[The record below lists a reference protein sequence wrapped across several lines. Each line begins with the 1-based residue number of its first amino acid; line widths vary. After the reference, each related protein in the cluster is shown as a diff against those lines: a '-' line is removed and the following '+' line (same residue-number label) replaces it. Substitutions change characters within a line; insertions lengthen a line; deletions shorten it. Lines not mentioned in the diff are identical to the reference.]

1 MIIRRIIFASV
12 FFVAV
17 GPAMATG
24 NEIDGFRLGMTIEQA
39 MKVAAEK
46 GYSFRKAIPS
56 SSPNWASYTLS
67 NDGPVAVEGKPDIA
81 NVVQWCCFARGKH
94 STVSRTFARSRGPV
108 GHNQAS
114 VRKMK
119 PCRRS
124 LGSHPAIRN

>member
-46 GYSFRKAIPS
+46 GYSFRKVIPS

-67 NDGPVAVEGKPDIA
+67 NDGPAINRQKWLISQGYSAISLSVIRLLQQYLHFSDM
-81 NVVQWCCFARGKH
+81 ARCPSFG
-94 STVSRTFARSRGPV
+94 R
-108 GHNQAS
+108 
-114 VRKMK
+114 
-119 PCRRS
+119 C
-124 LGSHPAIRN
+124 